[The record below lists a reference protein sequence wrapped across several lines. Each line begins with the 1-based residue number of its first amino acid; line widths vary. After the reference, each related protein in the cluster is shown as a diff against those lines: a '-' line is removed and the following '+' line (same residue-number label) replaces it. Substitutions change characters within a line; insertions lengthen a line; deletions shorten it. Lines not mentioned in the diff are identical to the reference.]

1 MLGSEIYKLMMHGA
15 FPGECIQPKLVETHI
30 SWVILCDEFVFKIK
44 KPIHYSFLDFSTL
57 ELRKFYCEREVEL
70 NKRLAPDIYI
80 DVLPVRKLDN
90 SFRIGSGEGEIIDYA
105 VRLKRL
111 DSGRQMDVLLR
122 ENRVYRSDILNLAI
136 SVAAFHQ
143 QAEVVHNKDVVDLSA
158 KFNDLLHEKDF
169 LKSELGFYCSGLI
182 NNAIIKSDAFTKMHI
197 HLLQARQRSGWFRD
211 CHGDLHTRNIFLLP
225 RPVIFDCIEFND
237 DYRQIDVL
245 NEVAFLCMDL
255 DAAERPDLSE
265 LFINTYNSVLSAM
278 KTEEESKLFIYYK
291 CYRANVR
298 AKVSSLRA
306 KSAMDTNLKRI
317 SIDETARY
325 LHLMNHYLNLL
336 N

>member
-1 MLGSEIYKLMMHGA
+1 
-15 FPGECIQPKLVETHI
+15 V
-30 SWVILCDEFVFKIK
+30 
-44 KPIHYSFLDFSTL
+44 
-57 ELRKFYCEREVEL
+57 
-70 NKRLAPDIYI
+70 
-80 DVLPVRKLDN
+80 
-90 SFRIGSGEGEIIDYA
+90 
-105 VRLKRL
+105 
-111 DSGRQMDVLLR
+111 
-122 ENRVYRSDILNLAI
+122 
-136 SVAAFHQ
+136 
-143 QAEVVHNKDVVDLSA
+143 SA
-158 KFNDLLHEKDF
+158 KFNDLLAEKDF

-182 NNAIIKSDAFTKMHI
+182 DSAISKSDAFTEKYM
-197 HLLQARQRSGWFRD
+197 HLLQARLRAGWFRD

-265 LFINTYNSVLSAM
+265 LFINTYNSLLPTI
-278 KTEEESKLFIYYK
+278 KTEDENKLFIYYK

-306 KSAMDTNLKRI
+306 KSSMDTNLKRI

-325 LHLMNHYLNLL
+325 LHLMNHYLTLL
-336 N
+336 D